1 MSPRARV
8 RVVLDTNTI
17 VSALYREGPARD
29 ILRLFYRGAITVVV
43 SPFLLAELER
53 VLTVK
58 LRWPEGRV
66 KRIMANLKTVAE
78 KIEPA
83 IRLSVF
89 PKENADNRILECAV
103 AGRAQFIVTG
113 DHAFLDLRE
122 HEGIVIVT
130 AREFLATLGGL

>member
-1 MSPRARV
+1 MSPRTRP

-43 SPFLLAELER
+43 SPFLLSELER

-58 LRWPEGRV
+58 LRWPEDRV
-66 KRIMANLKTVAE
+66 KRTLANLKTVAD
-78 KIEPA
+78 KIDPA
-83 IRLSVF
+83 ISRSVF
-89 PKENADNRILECAV
+89 PKENPDNRILECAV
-103 AGRAQFIVTG
+103 AGEAQFIVTG

-122 HEGIVIVT
+122 HEGVVIVT

>member
-1 MSPRARV
+1 
-8 RVVLDTNTI
+8 

-29 ILRLFYRGAITVVV
+29 ILRLFYRGTITVVV
-43 SPFLLAELER
+43 SPFLLGELER

-58 LRWPEGRV
+58 LRWPEDRV
-66 KRIMANLKTVAE
+66 KRIMANLKSVVE
-78 KIEPA
+78 KIDPA
-83 IRLSVF
+83 SRLSVF

-103 AGRAQFIVTG
+103 AGGAQFIVTG

-122 HEGIVIVT
+122 HEGSVIVT

>member
-1 MSPRARV
+1 MNPRARP

-43 SPFLLAELER
+43 SPFLLSELER
-53 VLTVK
+53 VLTVT
-58 LRWPEGRV
+58 LRWPEDRV
-66 KRIMANLKTVAE
+66 KRTMANLKTVAE
-78 KIEPA
+78 KIEPS
-83 IRLSVF
+83 ISRSVF
-89 PKENADNRILECAV
+89 PKENPDNRIFECAV
-103 AGRAQFIVTG
+103 AGEAQFIVTG

-122 HEGIVIVT
+122 HEGVVIVT